1 MRVLG
6 VITILLG
13 LMFTP
18 IDLHGPLH
26 YLDVVDPLCG
36 RTRAARYTMLG
47 DWRLAWQYNPLG
59 IVAVLGSAA
68 VVGRA
73 IIGVISGRWLS
84 ATIVWTPRRSR
95 LVVAGVFVLLA
106 VLEVRQ
112 QLLAPLLT
120 ATG

>member
-13 LMFTP
+13 LMLTP

-73 IIGVISGRWLS
+73 IIGVITGRWLS
-84 ATIVWTPRRSR
+84 ATSVWTPRRSR
-95 LVVAGVFVLLA
+95 LVVAVLLVLLA